1 MRAAFIIIFLSF
13 CRFDVAAQTTERT
26 RPFGVAYYDVEALYD
41 TLPSKFY
48 DDSDY
53 TPQGRMRWD
62 TRRYR
67 RKIENVARV
76 VDSMGMDV
84 VALSGVE
91 NEQVARDIAEACDG
105 DYAYIHRTTDS
116 GDGLDFAL
124 LYLGDSFFP
133 RRVTPWRGALC
144 VEGETRGRTLAV
156 VIDRRSTSLG
166 VLIAEKELLRN
177 NNIIILGS
185 HNKLNFDEY
194 GLTDM
199 TSGAERAGRG
209 NRFRRGRW
217 EMRDRIFADLADSV
231 RCDVYIRSWMLM
243 PDGRPRPTFDGAK
256 YCGGFASC
264 LPVFIYFD
272 ETVGY

>member
-1 MRAAFIIIFLSF
+1 MLLSL
-13 CRFDVAAQTTERT
+13 CGSCIAQTAGT
-26 RPFGVAYYDVEALYD
+26 RPFGVAYYDVDSLYD

-48 DDSDY
+48 DDRAY

-67 RKIENVARV
+67 RKIENMARV
-76 VDSMGMDV
+76 IDSMSMDV
-84 VALSGVE
+84 VALYGVE
-91 NEQVARDIAEACDG
+91 NESVVRDIIEACTV
-105 DYAYIHRTTDS
+105 DYAYIHRTADS

-144 VEGETRGRTLAV
+144 VEGETRGRSLAV
-156 VIDRRSTSLG
+156 IIDRRSTSLG
-166 VLIAEKELLRN
+166 VLIAEKNLLGN
-177 NNIIILGS
+177 DNNIIILGT

-194 GLTDM
+194 GLADRTAR
-199 TSGAERAGRG
+199 AEKAGRG

-217 EMRDRIFADLADSV
+217 EMRDRIFTDIDAL
-231 RCDVYIRSWMLM
+231 RCDVYVRGWMLT
-243 PDGRPRPTFDGAK
+243 PDGRPLPTFDGAK
-256 YCGGFASC
+256 YCGGFGGS

>member
-1 MRAAFIIIFLSF
+1 MILLSF
-13 CRFDVAAQTTERT
+13 CGFEVAVAQAAGRT

-48 DDSDY
+48 DDRAY

-67 RKIENVARV
+67 RKVENTARV
-76 VDSMGMDV
+76 IDSMGMAV
-84 VALSGVE
+84 VALYGVE
-91 NEQVARDIAEACDG
+91 NEGVVRDIAEACDG
-105 DYAYIHRTTDS
+105 DYAYIHRTADS

-144 VEGETRGRTLAV
+144 VEGETCGRTLAV
-156 VIDRRSTSLG
+156 IIDRRSTSLG
-166 VLIAEKELLRN
+166 VLIAEKDLRRN
-177 NNIIILGS
+177 NNIIILSS
-185 HNKLNFDEY
+185 HNKSNFDEY
-194 GLTDM
+194 GLADM
-199 TSGAERAGRG
+199 TSRAEKAGRG
-209 NRFRRGRW
+209 NRLRNGRW
-217 EMRDRIFADLADSV
+217 EMRDRIFADFADSV

-243 PDGRPRPTFDGAK
+243 PDGRPRPTFDGSK
-256 YCGGFASC
+256 YCGGFAGC

-272 ETVGY
+272 EIVGY